1 MDKKAGTHELEAK
14 RRNTADGGVYQLGVY
29 KPGLK
34 YRKESMAFFRDCVG
48 EETYTRAMSSEAGR
62 RHHYVAA
69 RAFLDQTDWEKFVW
83 IEEFG
88 SLTGFPGFSDIL
100 TIEKNL

>member
-1 MDKKAGTHELEAK
+1 MDKRDRTREWQPEQLNAVSSGA
-14 RRNTADGGVYQLGVY
+14 YQLGVY

-48 EETYTRAMSSEAGR
+48 EEIYTRARRSETGR

-69 RAFLDQTDWEKFVW
+69 RAFLDQADWEKFVW

-88 SLTGFPGFSDIL
+88 SLAGFPG
-100 TIEKNL
+100 

>member
-1 MDKKAGTHELEAK
+1 MNEKNSVREWQPEQPNAVGSGAY
-14 RRNTADGGVYQLGVY
+14 RLGVY
-29 KPGLK
+29 KSGLK

-48 EETYTRAMSSEAGR
+48 EEIYERAVNSEVGR

-69 RAFLDQTDWEKFVW
+69 RAFLDQADWEKFVW

-88 SLTGFPGFSDIL
+88 SLAGFPG
-100 TIEKNL
+100 

>member
-1 MDKKAGTHELEAK
+1 MNEKNSVRAWQRPQMNAGGDT
-14 RRNTADGGVYQLGVY
+14 GPLGVY

-34 YRKESMAFFRDCVG
+34 YRKESMAFFRSCVG

-62 RHHYVAA
+62 LHHYVAA
-69 RAFLDQTDWEKFVW
+69 RAFLDQADWEKFVW

-88 SLTGFPGFSDIL
+88 SLAGFPG
-100 TIEKNL
+100 

>member
-1 MDKKAGTHELEAK
+1 MMNKNDMTRELQPEKLNAV
-14 RRNTADGGVYQLGVY
+14 NGGAYQLGVY

-48 EETYTRAMSSEAGR
+48 EETYTRAIHSEAGR

-69 RAFLDQTDWEKFVW
+69 RVFLDQADWEKFVW

-88 SLTGFPGFSDIL
+88 SLAGFPG
-100 TIEKNL
+100 

>member
-1 MDKKAGTHELEAK
+1 MNEKDKIPESQPKQPNAVSGET
-14 RRNTADGGVYQLGVY
+14 YQLGVY

-34 YRKESMAFFRDCVG
+34 YRKEAMVFFRDCVG
-48 EETYTRAMSSEAGR
+48 EETYNRAMNSEAGR

-69 RAFLDQTDWEKFVW
+69 RVFLSQADWEKFVW

-88 SLTGFPGFSDIL
+88 SLAGFPG
-100 TIEKNL
+100 